1 MSYPGEGQKM
11 ANYGFKTYTAQ
22 QKNDNWKQNVAKE
35 VSIAKSHMNKFTELD
50 PASGLTAMQEK
61 AEHSNAPISAPNFF
75 NTTREHQDRLLYD
88 TVHKYSEGYNPK
100 HHRDD
105 RVHNTK
111 SLSIHQEEAG
121 KRVPSLS
128 SSVYGKGAQ
137 LEQMSRENS
146 RVAHV
151 KRDFYQHTQGIYIQH
166 GISGSYQIDKL

>member
-22 QKNDNWKQNVAKE
+22 QKMDNWKQNVTKE

-50 PASGLTAMQEK
+50 SSSGLAALHEK
-61 AEHSNAPISAPNFF
+61 QGETEEINPPNFF
-75 NTTREHQDRLLYD
+75 NTAREHKDELLYD
-88 TVHKYSEGYNPK
+88 TVHKFTEGYNPK

-105 RVHNTK
+105 RMHNTK
-111 SLSIHQEEAG
+111 SLSIHKEESG
-121 KRVPSLS
+121 KKVPSLS
-128 SSVYGKGAQ
+128 SSVYGKGAK
-137 LEQMSRENS
+137 LESMSRENS

-166 GISGSYQIDKL
+166 GISGCYEINKL

>member
-11 ANYGFKTYTAQ
+11 ANYGFKTYNAQ
-22 QKNDNWKQNVAKE
+22 QRTDNWKQNVAKE

-50 PASGLTAMQEK
+50 PSLDLTALGDKREDKEACQ
-61 AEHSNAPISAPNFF
+61 AVNFF
-75 NTTREHQDRLLYD
+75 NTTREHKDTLLYD
-88 TVHKYSEGYNPK
+88 TVHKFEEGYNPK

-105 RVHNTK
+105 RMHNTK
-111 SLSIHQEEAG
+111 NLKISHEEKD

-128 SSVYGKGAQ
+128 SSVYGKGAH
-137 LEQMSRENS
+137 LEEMNRDNS

-166 GISGSYQIDKL
+166 GIAGSYEINKP